1 MQKSNGIF
9 VYLQYIFHQ
18 TTVLWYHLPFTHII
32 IREAEKPEIKK
43 STRMLFSLPSE
54 KKINVPFIAYFTYTI
69 YLLRQRKWEKRYSE
83 VKTVELVL
91 LRSAFNFLLGFRCPL
106 WTLVNHLWPVSL
118 KSTVCHEKKR
128 WIKWTF
134 GNLLGYLSLQC

>member
-1 MQKSNGIF
+1 MAYLCICNIFFTRQLCFGTTFLLLILSYYQNQKWKNQLGCYF
-9 VYLQYIFHQ
+9 LCQV
-18 TTVLWYHLPFTHII
+18 
-32 IREAEKPEIKK
+32 K
-43 STRMLFSLPSE
+43 

-91 LRSAFNFLLGFRCPL
+91 LRSAFNFLLGFWCPL

-118 KSTVCHEKKR
+118 KSTVCHKKKR

-134 GNLLGYLSLQC
+134 GNLLGYLSIQR